1 MYTWGVVMQFF
12 PFTLRRIFVNLV
24 GFFYT
29 SRLNPP
35 PPPQTQSITTV
46 LHRMRKENVSH
57 RTLPSLVALSI
68 SIGVARDKNLVTTVS
83 EKVLLILNSQ
93 H

>member
-1 MYTWGVVMQFF
+1 MGGGNA
-12 PFTLRRIFVNLV
+12 IFSLYFETHICEFG
-24 GFFYT
+24 GFLLHQQT
-29 SRLNPP
+29 QPP